1 MRKLIS
7 LAFIVALA
15 GCQGSLLS
23 YKSGIVLESQR
34 IPLPTGNQIS
44 SSWESR
50 DLRIDYQWTR
60 TGDNLKISGKV
71 QFAGQ
76 LKYNYTRLDYF
87 NLALI
92 FVGQNGDVFEI
103 RNLAAKTD
111 DGIES
116 ASFDTDAHLPPDT
129 SYFAFSYQGVARNS
143 ESEDVDF
150 WNYPFQKQK

>member
-1 MRKLIS
+1 MGMRKLIS
-7 LAFIVALA
+7 LAFIVVLA

-34 IPLPTGNQIS
+34 IPLPPGNQIS

-50 DLRIDYQWTR
+50 DLRIDYRLTR

-92 FVGQNGDVFEI
+92 CVGQNGNVLDT
-103 RNLAAKTD
+103 RDLAAKTD
-111 DGIES
+111 NGIES
-116 ASFDTDAHLPPDT
+116 ASFDADVRLPPDT
-129 SYFAFSYQGVARNS
+129 SHFAFSYQGVARTS
-143 ESEDVDF
+143 ESENVDF
-150 WNYPFQKQK
+150 WNYPFRK